1 MSFNNVEIKDV
12 EIKNINGQLIK
23 VSTNSLNIDVDAIS
37 ASTNLVNSNTVYQL
51 SERLN
56 SISSFT
62 SNQIQ
67 KQIENASALISENI
81 KSITG
86 SLYDSIKNVSGLLQ
100 KVSGTIDSI
109 NPEITTNIYYNY
121 NLPVGSIIA
130 FAGSS
135 CPPGFL
141 ICSGSILLSSDYPDL
156 YDVLGNKEE
165 DTQQFTIPDLTD
177 RFIQGYGP
185 QGFFDINTQVP
196 AGLPNIIGEGGI
208 GWVSNFIKKKNNI
221 FSVDTKGQ
229 VYGAFDILR
238 W

>member
-1 MSFNNVEIKDV
+1 MSFNNVEIKD
-12 EIKNINGQLIK
+12 ISGKLIK
-23 VSTNSLNIDVDAIS
+23 ISTNSLNIDVDATA

-86 SLYDSIKNVSGLLQ
+86 QLDNSIKNVSDLLQ
-100 KVSGTIDSI
+100 EVSKTIGSI
-109 NPEITTNIYYNY
+109 NPEITTNIYYNFD
-121 NLPVGSIIA
+121 LPVGSIIA
-130 FAGSS
+130 FAGSP

-141 ICSGSILLSSDYPDL
+141 ICSGSTLLSSDYPDL

-185 QGFFDINTQVP
+185 QGFFDINTYVP
-196 AGLPNIIGEGGI
+196 AGLPNITGEGGI
-208 GWVSNFIKKKNNI
+208 GWISNFVKKKNKI
-221 FSVDTKGQ
+221 FNVDTKDQ
-229 VYGAFDILR
+229 IYGAFDILR
-238 W
+238 